1 MATVKIT
8 LIPVIN
14 SKYFDR
20 FINEHDTDEKLKNH
34 SFIDKFEWIK
44 KRHLLYVI
52 EQLDGFEPSL
62 KFKIKKGII
71 EFETNKPCDDLRIL
85 FDHYIMNE
93 VENIEIVRG

>member
-14 SKYFDR
+14 SKYFNSL
-20 FINEHDTDEKLKNH
+20 IVEHDTDKKLKKH

-44 KRHLLYVI
+44 KHHLLYVV
-52 EQLDGFEPSL
+52 EQLADFEPRL

-71 EFETNKPCDDLRIL
+71 EFESNSWRLDLRIL
-85 FDHYIMNE
+85 TGASIMDE
-93 VENIEIVRG
+93 VEKIEIVRV